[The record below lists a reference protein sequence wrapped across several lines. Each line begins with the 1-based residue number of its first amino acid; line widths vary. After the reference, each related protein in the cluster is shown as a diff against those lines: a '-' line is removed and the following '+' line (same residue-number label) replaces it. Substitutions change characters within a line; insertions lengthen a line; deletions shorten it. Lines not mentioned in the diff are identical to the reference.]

1 MPTVPHTSDRD
12 SVRILVPAGML
23 GAGFPPETIDRGL
36 RLGADVIA
44 VDGGSTDSGPYY
56 LGSGTPKTTT
66 AAVARDL
73 RLLLRAAASAGIPL
87 MVGSCGTGG
96 TDAGVDWVAGIVR
109 DILAEEGLGLR
120 VATVYS
126 EQNAAD
132 LKERLNEGRIHPLPP
147 SGDLAADTLESC
159 SHIVGM
165 MGHEPIVEALRTG
178 ADVVLAGRATDTAV
192 VAAYP
197 LLAGLPA
204 GPTWHASKIVE
215 CGGQC
220 TTNPRSGGV
229 FATIDRAG
237 FTIEPLDP
245 AASCTPTSVAAHMLY
260 ETVNPFTM
268 REPAGTI
275 VVTDATY
282 TAVDQRR
289 VRVEGSRFEPAEQ
302 HTIKLEGACVTG
314 YETMSFT
321 AIRDPHILANI
332 EGWAA
337 LLREIIT
344 ERVSQTLRLQP
355 SQYAFDIRL
364 YGYDAILESIDPAT
378 TAPREVGV
386 MLLVSAADQ
395 ETATA
400 VAKVANPLLLHLPIR
415 DMDYLPSLAFAT
427 SPPET
432 ERGPVYEFVLNHVVD
447 VESPTSMFRVR
458 VQEAGAD
465 V

>member
-66 AAVARDL
+66 AAVAHDL
-73 RLLLRAAASAGIPL
+73 RVLLRAAASAGIPL

-165 MGHEPIVEALRTG
+165 MGHEPIVEALRAG

-197 LLAGLPA
+197 LMAGLPA

-378 TAPREVGV
+378 TVPREVGV